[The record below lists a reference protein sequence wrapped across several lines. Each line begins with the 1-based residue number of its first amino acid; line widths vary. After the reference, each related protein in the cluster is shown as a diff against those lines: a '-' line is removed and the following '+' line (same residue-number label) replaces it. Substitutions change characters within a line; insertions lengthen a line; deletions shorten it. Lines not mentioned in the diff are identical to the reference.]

1 MVGECIFLILKFK
14 KYGFFFF
21 FVKKYMVELVD
32 IFFDFFEN
40 EGEFLDLE
48 EEVIK
53 YYNFGWFFF
62 NV

>member
-1 MVGECIFLILKFK
+1 
-14 KYGFFFF
+14 
-21 FVKKYMVELVD
+21 MVELVD